1 MPSFTL
7 AGHKLPWSHSRDC
20 PWTLTPAEAQS
31 NWIHPSA
38 GIAIKSAAPDY
49 TRNLQPQSKTRVRSQ
64 KPQDSLPDQLT
75 QEHTED
81 TPKDTHL
88 GEEQPSLLLVEYPT
102 FSIREFHPFCVRL
115 WSVSQRGISS
125 SSVQL
130 QGVWLSEKR
139 WTRKQPEETSAP
151 PSWVQDPLGSVGRR
165 DSGYEDTEEGYLW
178 APASQKSLHWC
189 TQQHVLTCG
198 TWSLLSTLRWEVAH
212 WVQAACL
219 AHTKSWVPSPIP
231 HKLGMV
237 GHSSNSSTQKVEKSR
252 GSRSSLATRDV
263 EDAWAT
269 WDLIS
274 IK

>member
-7 AGHKLPWSHSRDC
+7 AGHKLPWSYSRDC

-49 TRNLQPQSKTRVRSQ
+49 TRNLYPQSKSRVRSQ
-64 KPQDSLPDQLT
+64 KPWDFLPDQLT

-88 GEEQPSLLLVEYPT
+88 GEEQPSLLLVEHPT

-115 WSVSQRGISS
+115 WNVSQRGISS

-130 QGVWLSEKR
+130 QGVWLTEKR

-151 PSWVQDPLGSVGRR
+151 LPGCRIPWEVW
-165 DSGYEDTEEGYLW
+165 EEG
-178 APASQKSLHWC
+178 
-189 TQQHVLTCG
+189 
-198 TWSLLSTLRWEVAH
+198 
-212 WVQAACL
+212 
-219 AHTKSWVPSPIP
+219 I
-231 HKLGMV
+231 LGMRTV
-237 GHSSNSSTQKVEKSR
+237 KRVISGPQHLRKAFTDAHSNMY
-252 GSRSSLATRDV
+252 
-263 EDAWAT
+263 
-269 WDLIS
+269 
-274 IK
+274 